1 VSRLRLR
8 TDTYGAFHPTAYP
21 VQLRCVP
28 IHSETSAAM
37 GVETWT
43 QEQIDL
49 AISLWRQGVS
59 GSIIG
64 ARLGKSRC
72 SVLGKLH
79 RLKLTTPR
87 PTRVQRRNIGQDTRK
102 ERQRRARE
110 LAAKSARQ
118 PTPFARLMAEPF
130 VPRIAPVAP
139 LLLDIRDLGDDQCR
153 YPCTDG
159 PPNSHRFCGVKKV
172 TGLPYCGAHAR
183 ICFVPPNPA
192 RIAPRGG
199 NTPHGVVNG
208 ESRLYVADT
217 RSLEVVE

>member
-1 VSRLRLR
+1 
-8 TDTYGAFHPTAYP
+8 
-21 VQLRCVP
+21 
-28 IHSETSAAM
+28 M

-43 QEQIDL
+43 QEQTDL

-110 LAAKSARQ
+110 LAAKSARP
-118 PTPFARLMAEPF
+118 PTPFAKLMAEPF
-130 VPRIAPVAP
+130 VPQPAPVIP
-139 LLLDIRDLGDDQCR
+139 RNQLKDLQSLGDNECR

-159 PPNSHRFCGVKKV
+159 PPSSHLFCSREKRP
-172 TGLPYCGAHAR
+172 GLPYCDLHAR
-183 ICFVPPNPA
+183 VCFVPPNPA